1 MSKQRKKNTQSNPT
15 PKATAQKT
23 ANKSGFLR
31 NSRLHLAILAALAAV
46 LYANTLG
53 CDYTWDDAIVITDND
68 FTKSADFGNIFTKD
82 TFHGFFK
89 QKKNLVAGGRYRP
102 LTLAMFAV
110 EYQITES
117 PFLGHLMNIF
127 WYALI
132 GIVLYLVLLK
142 LINPERRD
150 DLKLW
155 FIPLIASLL
164 FVAHPIH
171 TEAVS
176 NIKGRDEII
185 TLLGAL
191 AALYFA
197 LRAYYEENN
206 LWMLLSGLVFFLG
219 LLAKENAITFLAVV
233 PLAFYFF
240 TKADFLQIAKYT
252 LPLVVAAVVFLMI
265 RFSILGAD
273 FGTTSTDLMNN
284 PFMKVENGLWVDF
297 TLAERFATIMF
308 TLGKYLQLLVVPFTL
323 THDYYPRQVGI
334 MSFADW
340 RVILSLL
347 VYVGMGVYALIRM
360 PKRDVVAFGILFFLI
375 TLSIVSNI
383 VFPIGTNMSE
393 RFMFM
398 PSVGF
403 ALVMAA
409 LLWRLADFLNKKE
422 IVLIAYYLNILIVIV
437 GGISILLLFL
447 TIAIRKIMFIP
458 LVGPVLT
465 LIILLWDLV
474 KFLRK
479 KENESIIGLKSITGL
494 LGVIL
499 FLFSVKTI
507 HRNLAWKD
515 NFTLFSTDIK
525 TSNNSAKLLNA
536 MGGELT
542 VRALSPEN
550 ANQKNAMLTEAIG
563 YLKKAVEIHPTYAN
577 AYLLLGNAH
586 NYSQQY
592 ESAIEYY
599 KKSEQYKSNYKE
611 AMNNMAITYR
621 AAAISFLEEKKEVNK
636 IEPYLKQALSGFE
649 RTQNLYP
656 DYPGMSENIGLVHR
670 TLGRYHGEVR
680 QDPNEALIHL
690 ERAQKYTPND
700 TETLRL
706 MSLCYGLSKQTD
718 KMIVTLEQLIQKQ
731 PDRGILYLNLATAYA
746 EKGDLQ
752 KAEQLRQKAYQ
763 LQPNLRR

>member
-1 MSKQRKKNTQSNPT
+1 MSKQRKKNTQANPKS
-15 PKATAQKT
+15 KATAQKT
-23 ANKSGFLR
+23 ASKSGFLR
-31 NSRLHLAILAALAAV
+31 NLRLHLIILAALAAV

-53 CDYTWDDAIVITDND
+53 CDYTWDDAIVITNND

-110 EYQITES
+110 EYQIMES
-117 PFLGHLMNIF
+117 PFLGHLMNIL
-127 WYALI
+127 WYALT

-142 LINPERRD
+142 LINPERRY

-155 FIPLIASLL
+155 FIPLVASLL
-164 FVAHPIH
+164 FMTHPIH
-171 TEAVS
+171 TEVVS

-197 LRAYYEENN
+197 LRAYYEKNN
-206 LWMLLSGLVFFLG
+206 LWMLLSGVVFFLG

-252 LPLVVAAVVFLMI
+252 LPLVVAAAAFLMI
-265 RFSILGAD
+265 RFNILGAD

-297 TLAERFATIMF
+297 TLAERLATIMF
-308 TLGKYLQLLVVPFTL
+308 TLGKYLQLLVAPITL

-347 VYVGMGVYALIRM
+347 AYVGMGVYALMRM
-360 PKRDVVAFGILFFLI
+360 FRARPQPLKGSHPTKPNERGGSPLGVRGARGEGQNIIAFGILFFLI

-403 ALVMAA
+403 ALVVAA
-409 LLWRLADFLNKKE
+409 LLWWLANYFNKKE
-422 IVLIAYYLNILIVIV
+422 IRSIADLKGVMAIV
-437 GGISILLLFL
+437 
-447 TIAIRKIMFIP
+447 
-458 LVGPVLT
+458 
-465 LIILLWDLV
+465 
-474 KFLRK
+474 
-479 KENESIIGLKSITGL
+479 
-494 LGVIL
+494 GVIL
-499 FLFSVKTI
+499 ILFSVKTI

-542 VRALSPEN
+542 ARSLLLEN
-550 ANQKNAMLTEAIG
+550 TSQKNAMLAEAIG
-563 YLKKAVEIHPTYAN
+563 YLKQAVEIHPTYAN

-586 NYSQQY
+586 NYSKQY
-592 ESAIEYY
+592 DPAIEYY

-649 RTQNLYP
+649 RTQKLYP
-656 DYPGMSENIGLVHR
+656 DYPGLNENIGLVHR
-670 TLGRYHGEVR
+670 TLGRYHGEIR
-680 QDPNEALIHL
+680 QDANEALVHL

-718 KMIVTLEQLIQKQ
+718 KMIATLEQLIQKQ

-752 KAEQLRQKAYQ
+752 RAEQLRQKAYQ

>member
-15 PKATAQKT
+15 PKVTAQKT
-23 ANKSGFLR
+23 AVKSGFLR
-31 NSRLHLAILAALAAV
+31 NSRLHLIILAALAAV

-127 WYALI
+127 WYALT

-164 FVAHPIH
+164 FMAHPIH

-185 TLLGAL
+185 TLLGGL

-197 LRAYYEENN
+197 LRAYYEKNN
-206 LWMLLSGLVFFLG
+206 LWMLLSGLLFFLG

-252 LPLVVAAVVFLMI
+252 LPLVVAAVAFLMI
-265 RFSILGAD
+265 RFSVLGVD
-273 FGTTSTDLMNN
+273 FGTTSSDLMNN

-297 TLAERFATIMF
+297 TLAERLATIMF
-308 TLGKYLQLLVVPFTL
+308 TLGKYLQLLVAPVTL

-334 MSFADW
+334 MSFTDW

-347 VYVGMGVYALIRM
+347 AYVGMGVYGLARM
-360 PKRDVVAFGILFFLI
+360 FRARPQPLKEDQNIIAFGILFFLI

-403 ALVMAA
+403 ALVAA
-409 LLWRLADFLNKKE
+409 TLLWGLAEFLHKKE
-422 IVLIAYYLNILIVIV
+422 IASIADLKGVMAIVAVVLI
-437 GGISILLLFL
+437 
-447 TIAIRKIMFIP
+447 
-458 LVGPVLT
+458 
-465 LIILLWDLV
+465 
-474 KFLRK
+474 
-479 KENESIIGLKSITGL
+479 
-494 LGVIL
+494 
-499 FLFSVKTI
+499 LFSVKTI

-542 VRALSPEN
+542 ARALFPEN
-550 ANQKNAMLTEAIG
+550 ANKKNAMLAEAIG

-586 NYSQQY
+586 NYSEQY
-592 ESAIEYY
+592 DPAIEYY

-621 AAAISFLEEKKEVNK
+621 AAAISFLEEKKDVNK

-649 RTQNLYP
+649 RTQKLYP
-656 DYPGMSENIGLVHR
+656 DYPGLNENIGLVHR
-670 TLGRYHGEVR
+670 TFGRYYGEIR
-680 QDPNEALIHL
+680 QDANEALVHL
-690 ERAQKYTPND
+690 ERARKYDPKD

-706 MSLCYGLSKQTD
+706 MSLCYGISKQTD
-718 KMIVTLEQLIQKQ
+718 KMIVTLEQLIEQQ
-731 PDRGILYLNLATAYA
+731 PDRGILYLNLSTAYA

>member
-1 MSKQRKKNTQSNPT
+1 MSKNKKNTKQ
-15 PKATAQKT
+15 KAVKT
-23 ANKSGFLR
+23 TTKPDFLR
-31 NSRLHLAILAALAAV
+31 NPRLHLVIIAALATM

-53 CDYTWDDAIVITDND
+53 CDYTWDDAIVITDNN

-89 QKKNLVAGGRYRP
+89 EKKNLVAGGRYRP

-110 EYQITES
+110 EYQITEK

-127 WYALI
+127 WYALT

-155 FIPLIASLL
+155 FIPLVASLL
-164 FVAHPIH
+164 FIAHPIH

-197 LRAYYEENN
+197 LRAYYERKI
-206 LWMLLSGLVFFLG
+206 LWMLLSGIVFFLG

-233 PLAFYFF
+233 PFAFYFF
-240 TKADFLQIAKYT
+240 TKANAEQIARYT
-252 LPLVVAAVVFLMI
+252 LPLVVVAGAFLAI

-273 FGTTSTDLMNN
+273 FGTTSSDLMNN
-284 PFMKVENGLWVDF
+284 PFMKLENGLWVEF
-297 TLAERFATIMF
+297 TLAERLATIMF
-308 TLGKYLQLLVVPFTL
+308 TLGKYLQLLTVPVTL

-334 MSFADW
+334 MSFVDW
-340 RVILSLL
+340 RVILSVLA
-347 VYVGMGVYALIRM
+347 YVGMAVYALTRM
-360 PKRDVVAFGILFFLI
+360 FKPNDTKLEMTNPKDIDTIKSERVPKRNTITFGILFFLI

-383 VFPIGTNMSE
+383 IFPIGTNMSE

-403 ALVMAA
+403 VLVAA
-409 LLWRLADFLNKKE
+409 TLLWRLANYFNKKE
-422 IVLIAYYLNILIVIV
+422 IASIADLKGVMAIV
-437 GGISILLLFL
+437 
-447 TIAIRKIMFIP
+447 
-458 LVGPVLT
+458 
-465 LIILLWDLV
+465 
-474 KFLRK
+474 
-479 KENESIIGLKSITGL
+479 
-494 LGVIL
+494 GVIL
-499 FLFSVKTI
+499 ILFSVKTI

-525 TSNNSAKLLNA
+525 TSKNSAKLLNA

-542 VRALSPEN
+542 THAILPEN
-550 ANQKNAMLTEAIG
+550 TNEKNAMLTEAIG

-586 NYSQQY
+586 NYSRKY
-592 ESAIEYY
+592 DPAIEYY
-599 KKSEQYKSNYKE
+599 KKSEQYKANYKE

-621 AAAISFLEEKKEVNK
+621 EAALSFLEEKKNLDKV
-636 IEPYLKQALSGFE
+636 EPYLQQALREFD
-649 RTQNLYP
+649 RTQKLYP
-656 DYPGMSENIGLVHR
+656 DYPRLNENIGIVHR
-670 TLGRYHGEVR
+670 TLGRYYGEIR
-680 QDPNEALIHL
+680 QDAAEALIHL
-690 ERAQKYTPND
+690 ERARTYARD
-700 TETLRL
+700 DFETLRL
-706 MSLCYGLSKQTD
+706 MSLCYGMSGQTD
-718 KMIVTLEQLIQKQ
+718 KMIATLEQLIEKE
-731 PDRGILYLNLATAYA
+731 PDRGVLYLNLATAYA

-752 KAEQLRQKAYQ
+752 KAEALRQKAYQ